1 MRPLDHF
8 SESFDSLNKHRM
20 RALLTMLGIIVGVLT
35 VMVTLGIGAGARL
48 AIENQISSLGSNLV
62 AVNSGPPPSVGRQP
76 IPLYLTDARAIL
88 EHCTSVVEV
97 SPQQETRL
105 AVSFGS
111 NQLASNFVMGVTSS
125 YARVRLAELE
135 NGRFVSDRDDL
146 AAAKVAVLGDTV
158 EQYLFQDQDP
168 IGKRILISGVDF
180 EVVGILSSKGDS
192 PGLGPG
198 MSTDDR
204 IFIPLSALQ
213 KRLLGTSDLRL
224 IAITAREGN
233 QIPAVVQEVKRL
245 LDARH
250 PGNSFEIKTQLELLQ
265 TSESVSSIVTVLLTA
280 LAAVSLLVGG
290 IGIMNIMLVA
300 VTERTR
306 EIGVRRAVG
315 ARQGSI
321 LAQFLMESSILSLA
335 GGFIGVAAGI
345 GLSFMAGRIVGWN
358 VPILPS
364 GVVLALCSSLFVGI
378 ASGIYPAR
386 RAARLNLV
394 DALRFE

>member
-1 MRPLDHF
+1 MRPFDYFL
-8 SESFDSLNKHRM
+8 ESFDSLNKHRM

-35 VMVTLGIGAGARL
+35 VMLTLGIGAGARL
-48 AIENQISSLGSNLV
+48 AIENQIASLGSNLV

-76 IPLYLTDARAIL
+76 FPLYLTDARAIL
-88 EHCTSVVEV
+88 EHCPSVVEV

-125 YARVRLAELE
+125 YALVRLADLAK
-135 NGRFVSDRDDL
+135 GRFVSDRDDL
-146 AAAKVAVLGDTV
+146 AAAKVAVLGATV
-158 EQYLFQDQDP
+158 AQYLFQDQDP

-180 EVVGILSSKGDS
+180 EVVGILRSKGDG

-213 KRLLGTSDLRL
+213 KRLLGASDLRL
-224 IAITAREGN
+224 IAITARDSSR
-233 QIPAVVQEVKRL
+233 IPEVVQQVKAL
-245 LDARH
+245 LDGRH
-250 PGNSFEIKTQLELLQ
+250 PENSFEIKTQLELLQ
-265 TSESVSSIVTVLLTA
+265 TSESVSSVVTVLLTA
-280 LAAVSLLVGG
+280 LAAVSLFVGG

-315 ARQGSI
+315 ARQRSI
-321 LAQFLMESSILSLA
+321 LAQFLMESSIVSLA
-335 GGFIGVAAGI
+335 GGLIGVVG
-345 GLSFMAGRIVGWN
+345 GVTLSLVAGRIVGWN
-358 VPILPS
+358 VPILPT
-364 GVVLALCSSLFVGI
+364 GIVLAISSSLFVGI
-378 ASGIYPAR
+378 ASGIYPAQ
-386 RAARLNLV
+386 RAAQLNLV

>member
-1 MRPLDHF
+1 MRPLDTS
-8 SESFDSLNKHRM
+8 SESVDSLNKHRM

-48 AIENQISSLGSNLV
+48 AIENQIASLGSNLV

-146 AAAKVAVLGDTV
+146 AAAKVAVLGATV
-158 EQYLFQDQDP
+158 EQYLFQDQNP

-233 QIPAVVQEVKRL
+233 QIPEVVQEVKRL
-245 LDARH
+245 LGVRH
-250 PGNSFEIKTQLELLQ
+250 PGNTLEIKTQLELLQ
-265 TSESVSSIVTVLLTA
+265 TSESVSYIVTVLLTA

-315 ARQGSI
+315 ARQRSI

-335 GGFIGVAAGI
+335 GGLIGVVGGI
-345 GLSFMAGRIVGWN
+345 TLSLVAGRILGWN
-358 VPILPS
+358 VPILPT
-364 GVVLALCSSLFVGI
+364 GVVLALCSSLFVKMGTR
-378 ASGIYPAR
+378 SEEHTSELQSH
-386 RAARLNLV
+386 LNLV
-394 DALRFE
+394 

>member
-1 MRPLDHF
+1 MRPFDYF

-48 AIENQISSLGSNLV
+48 AIENQIASLGSNLV

-76 IPLYLTDARAIL
+76 IPLYLPDARAIL
-88 EHCTSVVEV
+88 EHCPSVVEV

-105 AVSFGS
+105 AVSLGS

-125 YARVRLAELE
+125 YARVRLAELQR
-135 NGRFVSDRDDL
+135 GRFVSDRDDL
-146 AAAKVAVLGDTV
+146 TAAKVAVLGSTV

-180 EVVGILSSKGDS
+180 EVVGVLTSKGDS

-198 MSTDDR
+198 MSSDDR
-204 IFIPLSALQ
+204 IFIPLSTLQ
-213 KRLLGTSDLRL
+213 KRLLGSTDLRL
-224 IAITAREGN
+224 IAITARDPG
-233 QIPAVVQEVKRL
+233 QIPMVVQQVKRL

-265 TSESVSSIVTVLLTA
+265 TSESVSSIVTALLTA
-280 LAAVSLLVGG
+280 LAAVSLFVGG

-306 EIGVRRAVG
+306 EIGIRRAVG
-315 ARQGSI
+315 ARQIFI

-335 GGFIGVAAGI
+335 GGFIGVVAGI
-345 GLSFMAGRIVGWN
+345 TLSFLAGRIVGWN
-358 VPILPS
+358 VPILPT
-364 GVVLALCSSLFVGI
+364 GVALALSSSLFVGI

>member
-1 MRPLDHF
+1 MRPFDHF

-35 VMVTLGIGAGARL
+35 VIVTLGIGAGARL
-48 AIENQISSLGSNLV
+48 AIENQIASLGSNLV

-88 EHCTSVVEV
+88 EHCPSVVEV

-125 YARVRLAELE
+125 YVRVRLAELE
-135 NGRFVSDRDDL
+135 KGRFVSDRDDL
-146 AAAKVAVLGDTV
+146 AAAKVAVLGATV

-180 EVVGILSSKGDS
+180 EVVGILGSKGDS

-233 QIPAVVQEVKRL
+233 QIPEVVQEVKRL

-315 ARQGSI
+315 ARQRSI
-321 LAQFLMESSILSLA
+321 LVQFLMESSILSLA
-335 GGFIGVAAGI
+335 GGFIGVAAGMS
-345 GLSFMAGRIVGWN
+345 LSFVAGRIVGWN
-358 VPILPS
+358 VPILPT
-364 GVVLALCSSLFVGI
+364 GVALALSSSLLVGI
-378 ASGIYPAR
+378 ASGIYPAQ
-386 RAARLNLV
+386 RAAQLNLV

>member
-1 MRPLDHF
+1 MRPFDYF

-35 VMVTLGIGAGARL
+35 VMLTLGIGAGARL
-48 AIENQISSLGSNLV
+48 AIENQIASLGSNLV

-88 EHCTSVVEV
+88 EHCPSVVEV

-125 YARVRLAELE
+125 YARVRLADLAK
-135 NGRFVSDRDDL
+135 GRFVSDGDDL
-146 AAAKVAVLGDTV
+146 AAAKVAVLGATV

-168 IGKRILISGVDF
+168 IGKRILVSGVDF
-180 EVVGILSSKGDS
+180 EVVGVLASKGDG

-204 IFIPLSALQ
+204 TFIPLSALQ
-213 KRLLGTSDLRL
+213 KRLLGTNDLRL
-224 IAITAREGN
+224 IAITARDGN
-233 QIPAVVQEVKRL
+233 QIPEVVEQVKAF
-245 LDARH
+245 LDGRH

-265 TSESVSSIVTVLLTA
+265 TSESLSSVVTILLTA
-280 LAAVSLLVGG
+280 LAAVSLFVGG

-315 ARQGSI
+315 ARQRSI
-321 LAQFLMESSILSLA
+321 LAQFLMESSIMSLA
-335 GGFIGVAAGI
+335 GGLIGVVGGI
-345 GLSFMAGRIVGWN
+345 GLSLVAGRIVGWN
-358 VPILPS
+358 VPILPT
-364 GVVLALCSSLFVGI
+364 GIVMALSSSLFVGI
-378 ASGIYPAR
+378 ASGIYPAL
-386 RAARLNLV
+386 RAAQLNLV

>member
-1 MRPLDHF
+1 
-8 SESFDSLNKHRM
+8 
-20 RALLTMLGIIVGVLT
+20 
-35 VMVTLGIGAGARL
+35 
-48 AIENQISSLGSNLV
+48 
-62 AVNSGPPPSVGRQP
+62 
-76 IPLYLTDARAIL
+76 
-88 EHCTSVVEV
+88 
-97 SPQQETRL
+97 
-105 AVSFGS
+105 
-111 NQLASNFVMGVTSS
+111 MGVTSS
-125 YARVRLAELE
+125 YARVRLAELKK
-135 NGRFVSDRDDL
+135 GRFFLDRDDL
-146 AAAKVAVLGDTV
+146 TAAKVAVLGATV

-180 EVVGILSSKGDS
+180 EVVGILGSKGDS

-233 QIPAVVQEVKRL
+233 QIPEVVQEVKRL
-245 LDARH
+245 LDSRH
-250 PGNSFEIKTQLELLQ
+250 PANSFEIKTQLELLQ
-265 TSESVSSIVTVLLTA
+265 TSEAVSSIVTVLLTA
-280 LAAVSLLVGG
+280 LAAVSLFVGG

-315 ARQGSI
+315 ARQRSI
-321 LAQFLMESSILSLA
+321 LLQFLMESSILSLA

-345 GLSFMAGRIVGWN
+345 SLSFVADRIVGWN
-358 VPILPS
+358 VPILPT
-364 GVVLALCSSLFVGI
+364 GVLLALGSSLFVGI
-378 ASGIYPAR
+378 ASGIYPAQ

>member
-1 MRPLDHF
+1 
-8 SESFDSLNKHRM
+8 M

-35 VMVTLGIGAGARL
+35 VMTTLGIGAGARS
-48 AIENQISSLGSNLV
+48 AIQNQIASLGSNLI

-76 IPLYLTDARAIL
+76 IPLYLADARAIV
-88 EHCTSVVEV
+88 ERCSAVAEV

-105 AVSFGS
+105 GVSFGS

-125 YARVRLAELE
+125 YARVRAAEVAQ
-135 NGRFVSDRDDL
+135 GRFVSDLDDVT
-146 AAAKVAVLGDTV
+146 AAKVAVLGATV
-158 EQYLFQDQDP
+158 AEYLFPAQDP
-168 IGKRILISGVDF
+168 VGRRILISGVDF
-180 EVVGILSSKGDS
+180 EVVGVLASKGDT

-213 KRLLGTSDLRL
+213 KRLLGTNDLRL
-224 IAITAREGN
+224 IAITARESS
-233 QIPAVVQEVKRL
+233 QIPVVVRQVRRL

-265 TSESVSSIVTVLLTA
+265 TSDSVSSIVTALLTA
-280 LAAVSLLVGG
+280 LAAVSLFVGG

-315 ARQGSI
+315 APRRAV
-321 LAQFLMESSILSLA
+321 LVQFLMESCILSLA
-335 GGFIGVAAGI
+335 GGVFGVIAGVL
-345 GLSFMAGRIVGWN
+345 LSLLAGRILAWN
-358 VPILPS
+358 IPLLP
-364 GVVLALCSSLFVGI
+364 GGIALALSASLFVGVI
-378 ASGIYPAR
+378 SGFYPAE